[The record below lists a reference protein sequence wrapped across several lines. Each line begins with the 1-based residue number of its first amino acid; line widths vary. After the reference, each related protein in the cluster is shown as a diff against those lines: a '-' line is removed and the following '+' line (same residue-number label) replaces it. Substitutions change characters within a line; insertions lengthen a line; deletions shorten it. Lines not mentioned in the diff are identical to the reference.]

1 MTFYPSLI
9 YSISFILFC
18 ITSLCICFF
27 YFLKGQRKRWKKFFH
42 SINTWR
48 FYKISANFI
57 MEAPLNLFPIHIWL
71 QDIYTSGISGE
82 PLQTYIFSGPVFYQK
97 LKHMVMD
104 KMHARA
110 KGESMQSFSFTIPFL
125 LRSSNFTLPLYFWIS
140 VFLSPSVA
148 FFIWLPLSLIMSSNL
163 I

>member
-1 MTFYPSLI
+1 MYLHFLY
-9 YSISFILFC
+9 
-18 ITSLCICFF
+18 
-27 YFLKGQRKRWKKFFH
+27 LKGQKKRWIKFFH

-48 FYKISANFI
+48 FYQVSANFI
-57 MEAPLNLFPIHIWL
+57 IEAPLNLFPIHIWL

-110 KGESMQSFSFTIPFL
+110 KGESMQSFSLTIPVL
-125 LRSSNFTLPLYFWIS
+125 LRSSNFTLSLPPCLS
-140 VFLSPSVA
+140 VSLCCLHLAPT
-148 FFIWLPLSLIMSSNL
+148 LSLSLSL
-163 I
+163 SLCLSRSLSFS